1 MKCLDQIDSLVLMV
15 EGVYPH
21 LTKDLLN
28 LRAQIVLDIA
38 AIKQSAQIV
47 QESGPH
53 IVMPEEIE

>member
-1 MKCLDQIDSLVLMV
+1 MKCLDYIDSLVDLV
-15 EGVYPH
+15 DGVYPH

-28 LRAQIVLDIA
+28 LRAQLVLDIA

-53 IVMPEEIE
+53 IVMPEEPE